1 VLVVDAAED
10 SEWVSWA
17 EAARLTGLPVHR
29 VEWWKRQG
37 RIEHRTEDK
46 MRPTLRR
53 SSVEEFGRWY
63 HGREDDRRARR
74 EAKLAARQAART
86 PPQPMGY
93 VTTAEATAT
102 TGLSSKTVLR
112 RAKPLG
118 ALRVGR
124 SWWIPS
130 NAADQIVRQLRAEK
144 VNAEIDGNSWV
155 SLRDAARIIGCDD
168 STVLRYV
175 KQGAIERRSAP
186 HNRPSL
192 SRRSVE
198 RFASG
203 WRAKRTHDS

>member
-37 RIEHRTEDK
+37 RIEHRVEDK

-63 HGREDDRRARR
+63 HALEKDRRARQER
-74 EAKLAARQAART
+74 KLAARRAARR
-86 PPQPMGY
+86 PPQRVGY
-93 VTTAEATAT
+93 VTTAEATGK

-112 RAKPLG
+112 RAMPLG

-130 NAADQIVRQLRAEK
+130 DVVDQIVRQLRAER
-144 VNAEIDGNSWV
+144 VDAEMEAKELGV
-155 SLRDAARIIGCDD
+155 SPR
-168 STVLRYV
+168 
-175 KQGAIERRSAP
+175 RRSN
-186 HNRPSL
+186 HRL
-192 SRRSVE
+192 R
-198 RFASG
+198 
-203 WRAKRTHDS
+203 